1 MIVNILVYAILGE
14 GELNATD
21 ESQNSKV
28 LIYLDL
34 WSYTIEPWIQN
45 SSFFKLLLL
54 ISEMV

>member
-1 MIVNILVYAILGE
+1 MVVNILVYAILGE

-34 WSYTIEPWIQN
+34 WSYTIEP
-45 SSFFKLLLL
+45 
-54 ISEMV
+54 